1 MKWSNECISSIK
13 IVIGRVNKFIH
24 WYLYDKTSEK
34 VNEWIM
40 YWLKE
45 WMNTLMKGCMN
56 RRMNKWMNLSSCIY
70 HICTD
75 VLQYAFSCD
84 LSGCQISAKYFKL
97 TQLNDKINL
106 NLIINLFVF
115 ISICGAN
122 INSFWTSANIDKS
135 EAQTNLFLAAN

>member
-13 IVIGRVNKFIH
+13 IVNGRVNKFIH

-45 WMNTLMKGCMN
+45 WMNTLMKECMN
-56 RRMNKWMNLSSCIY
+56 RRMNLSSCIY

-115 ISICGAN
+115 ISICGTN

>member
-13 IVIGRVNKFIH
+13 IVNGRVNKFIH

-56 RRMNKWMNLSSCIY
+56 RRMNLSSCIY

-115 ISICGAN
+115 ISICGAKHK
-122 INSFWTSANIDKS
+122 F
-135 EAQTNLFLAAN
+135 FLDICKHWQIRSPDQSVLGS